1 MEKSAALTVI
11 LAVVTA
17 VAAAIAIVPPGADTA
32 RGLRVEHMSGWS
44 SGRPLL
50 LRVTVEDRGS
60 GIWHAPTTATIR
72 AQTVSRTATVTA
84 RRVGRGPWLLAVI
97 DALDGPATLT
107 VEAEGLRAESVV
119 RPQPLSPEMRLSDA
133 GRARMDVAVDGF
145 ILTPEI
151 GGAAILSMGIENA
164 AKTVDIRSDDPSL
177 AIGPE
182 RSTLDACGMS
192 TLYARAAGLAAP
204 FVATIDGV
212 ERRFRLPVVP
222 GAVTAR
228 VEEQSITVA
237 HALGGVTA
245 YVLTG
250 DARGPRR
257 WLAVAL
263 ETATDQPAT
272 ARVDLRADEQ
282 WALASSSSDF
292 EHVSGAWTITAPGLT
307 PCALTPLGTYFARI
321 AAPTPPVP
329 TIALTFD
336 GAARALDAR
345 NARRERTRRI
355 ALWITAAAL
364 GAISALMLAASR
376 ARSDALDREGL
387 TKGSGAKRIVA
398 YGIVALTVLAFAIAI
413 AVQLRA

>member
-1 MEKSAALTVI
+1 MDKSAALTVS

-17 VAAAIAIVPPGADTA
+17 VAAAVAIVPPGADTA

-50 LRVTVEDRGS
+50 LRVTVEDGGS
-60 GIWHAPTTATIR
+60 RSWRAPSTATIR
-72 AQTVSRTATVTA
+72 ARAGSRSETVTA
-84 RRVGRGPWLLAVI
+84 RRAGTGPWLLAVI
-97 DALDGPATLT
+97 DALDGPVTLA

-119 RPQPLSPEMRLSDA
+119 RPQPPSRETRLSDT
-133 GRARMDVAVDGF
+133 GRARADVAVDGY
-145 ILTPEI
+145 ILTPEV
-151 GGAAILSMGIENA
+151 GGAAILSAGVENA
-164 AKTVDIRSDDPSL
+164 SKTVEIRGDDPSL

-182 RSTLDACGMS
+182 RITLDACGMS

-212 ERRFRLPVVP
+212 ERRFRLPLVP
-222 GAVTAR
+222 GAVTTR

-263 ETATDQPAT
+263 DTATDRAAT
-272 ARVDLRADEQ
+272 ARVELRPDEQ
-282 WALASSSSDF
+282 WAIASSSSDF
-292 EHVSGAWTITAPGLT
+292 ERVSGAWRITPPGLT
-307 PCALTPLGTYFARI
+307 PCALTPLGAYFARI

-329 TIALTFD
+329 AIAIAYD
-336 GAARALDAR
+336 GAARSVDAR
-345 NARRERTRRI
+345 DARRERTRRI

-364 GAISALMLAASR
+364 GALSALMLAASR
-376 ARSDALDREGL
+376 TRSEALDREGL
-387 TKGSGAKRIVA
+387 TKGSGAHRVAA
-398 YGIVALTVLAFAIAI
+398 YGIVALAVLAFAIAV